1 MNIYKTALSALI
13 LAPVVGGISVHM
25 IQNYMEMKEK
35 AETLSAY
42 SAEQVN
48 RLEAM
53 LADETILNEAV
64 SDAAESDALTLSLIH
79 I

>member
-53 LADETILNEAV
+53 LAD
-64 SDAAESDALTLSLIH
+64 
-79 I
+79 